1 MGYGNDQGI
10 VLKNSYDRYN
20 FNGKIDVTPNRVV
33 SFGISTDFSYQT
45 SKAPSSN
52 VDMFKYAISP
62 IPMNALITT
71 TVPIGLTRLIF
82 P

>member
-1 MGYGNDQGI
+1 MAYYLSMGYGNDQGI

-45 SKAPSSN
+45 SKAP
-52 VDMFKYAISP
+52 
-62 IPMNALITT
+62 
-71 TVPIGLTRLIF
+71 
-82 P
+82 